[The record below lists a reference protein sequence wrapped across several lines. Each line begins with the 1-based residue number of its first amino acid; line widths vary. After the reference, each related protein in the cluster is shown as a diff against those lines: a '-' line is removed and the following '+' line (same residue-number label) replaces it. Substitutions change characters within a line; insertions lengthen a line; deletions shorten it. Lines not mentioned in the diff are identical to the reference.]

1 MPDLITVTET
11 LHLRVDRAF
20 RLHLLRSDGEPGELR
35 AGLGGHQ
42 GNGNADGG
50 VKGD

>member
-1 MPDLITVTET
+1 MSNLIAFTEII
-11 LHLRVDRAF
+11 HLRVDRAF

-50 VKGD
+50 FKGD